1 MSIMQV
7 HHFSSVAIVALV
19 GLTFSPIAQARE
31 LIITGSQGRTTVV
44 DTFNRQ
50 GTANG
55 STVQRAVTL
64 PNGRVYNQS
73 VDVRGTGNGG
83 YERNVIWTGPQGKQ
97 TTVQGVGTFQNG
109 VLNGTRTVTYPNG
122 RSRTSSYR
130 SQP

>member
-1 MSIMQV
+1 MQV
-7 HHFSSVAIVALV
+7 HPIGLVAITTLV
-19 GLTFSPIAQARE
+19 GLTFTPLSQARE
-31 LIITGSQGRTTVV
+31 LTVTGPNGRTTVV
-44 DTFNRQ
+44 ETFNRQ

-64 PNGRVYNQS
+64 PSGRVYNQS
-73 VDVRGTGNGG
+73 VDVRRTGNGG

-109 VLNGTRTVTYPNG
+109 VINGNRTVTYPNG
-122 RSRTSSYR
+122 QSRTSTYQ